1 MSTEYRP
8 DVIEASA
15 QQFWRDQQ
23 IFRAVEDPS
32 REKFYCLSMFPY
44 PSGQLHMGHVR
55 NYTIGDVISRFQRMQ
70 GKNVLQPMGWDAFG
84 LPAENAA
91 IKNKV
96 APAAWTYQNIDYMR
110 AQLQRLG
117 LGYDWDREVA
127 TCKPDY
133 YRWEQWLFV
142 QLFKKGLVYNKTA
155 AVNWCPVD
163 NTVLANEQVVDG
175 CCWRCDSKVERRE
188 IPQWFMKI
196 TDYADQLVDDLDQ
209 LNGWPE
215 QVKTM
220 QANWIGRSYGL
231 QIDFAVA
238 NSTEKLSVYTTRPD
252 TLMGVSY
259 LALAAE
265 HPLALAAAENN
276 PDLQTFIESCR
287 QTGTSEAALETA
299 EKRGIATGLSAIH
312 PVTGQPVPIWVANFV
327 LMGYGTGAV
336 MSVPAHDPR
345 DYEFAVKYDLPIQQ
359 VIRPTDD
366 SHVDLATAAFVDKG
380 MLVNSGEFD
389 GLDFQA
395 AFDAIADKLVS
406 EDKAERKVNYR
417 LRDWGVSRQR
427 YWGTPIPII
436 YCDDCGAVPVPE
448 SDLPVLLPE
457 DVVVDGTGSPIK
469 SMPEFYQCSCPS
481 CGKPATRETDT
492 FDTFFESSWYY
503 ARFASADNDT
513 AMLDQRADHWLPVDQ
528 YIGGVE
534 HAVLHLL
541 YARFFHKLLRDTGLV
556 KGDEPFKNLLTQGMV
571 LKDGTK
577 MSKSKGNTVD
587 PQALIDQYGADTAR
601 LFMMFAAPPEL
612 SLEWS
617 DNAVEGANRF
627 LKRLWR
633 AVQEHTVNGPAG
645 GNPANDLSSDAV
657 DLRRLA
663 HQTLQKVTDD
673 LGRRHTFNT
682 AIAAV
687 MELLNALGKFNA
699 TDTSAK
705 SVRQEVLEL
714 AVLMLAPIVPHICHK
729 LWQQLG
735 HENAVVNAVWPA
747 VDTAALKQDKIELM
761 VQVNGKLRSKLSVAT
776 SASQADIE
784 ALALAD
790 DHARR
795 FIDGKTVRKVIV
807 VPGRLVNI
815 VVG

>member
-1 MSTEYRP
+1 
-8 DVIEASA
+8 
-15 QQFWRDQQ
+15 
-23 IFRAVEDPS
+23 
-32 REKFYCLSMFPY
+32 
-44 PSGQLHMGHVR
+44 
-55 NYTIGDVISRFQRMQ
+55 
-70 GKNVLQPMGWDAFG
+70 
-84 LPAENAA
+84 
-91 IKNKV
+91 
-96 APAAWTYQNIDYMR
+96 
-110 AQLQRLG
+110 
-117 LGYDWDREVA
+117 
-127 TCKPDY
+127 
-133 YRWEQWLFV
+133 
-142 QLFKKGLVYNKTA
+142 VYNKTA

-196 TDYADQLVDDLDQ
+196 TDYADQLLADLDQ
-209 LNGWPE
+209 LDGWPE

-220 QANWIGRSYGL
+220 QANWIGRSEGL

-238 NSTEKLSVYTTRPD
+238 DSAEKLSVYTTRPD

-265 HPLALAAAENN
+265 HPLALAAAENRVE
-276 PDLQTFIESCR
+276 LKTFIESCQ

-312 PVTGQPVPIWVANFV
+312 PVTGKPVPIWVANFV

-336 MSVPAHDPR
+336 MSVPAHDQR
-345 DYEFAVKYDLPIQQ
+345 DYEFAIKYDLPIQQ
-359 VIRPTDD
+359 VIKPADD
-366 SHVDLATAAFVDKG
+366 SDFDFSKAAFTEKG
-380 MLVNSGEFD
+380 VLVNSGEFD
-389 GLDFQA
+389 GLNFQA
-395 AFDAIADKLVS
+395 AFDAIANKLAA
-406 EDKAERKVNYR
+406 ETKAERKVNYR

-448 SDLPVLLPE
+448 QDLPVLLPE
-457 DVVVDGTGSPIK
+457 DVVVDGSGSPIK

-503 ARFASADNDT
+503 ARFASADNDKT
-513 AMLDQRADHWLPVDQ
+513 MLDERADHWLPVDQ
-528 YIGGVE
+528 YIGGIE

-541 YARFFHKLLRDTGLV
+541 YARFFHKLLRDEGLV

-571 LKDGTK
+571 LKDGAK

-587 PQALIDQYGADTAR
+587 PQSLIDQYGADTAR

-633 AVQEHTVNGPAG
+633 AVQEHAENGLAQ
-645 GNPANDLSSDAV
+645 GNFSDELSSGAS

-687 MELLNALGKFNA
+687 MELLNALGKFTETDKAA
-699 TDTSAK
+699 TA
-705 SVRQEVLEL
+705 VRQEVLEF
-714 AVLMLAPIVPHICHK
+714 AVLMLSPITPHICHV

-735 HENAVVNAVWPA
+735 HENAVVNADWPV
-747 VDTAALKQDKIELM
+747 VDEAALKQDKIELM
-761 VQVNGKLRSKLSVAT
+761 VQVNGKLRSKLLVAT
-776 SASQADIE
+776 TASQADIE
-784 ALALAD
+784 TLALAD
-790 DHARR
+790 DNAQR